1 MKRYAKYKDSGIPW
15 IGEIPEAW
23 KVVRLFSV
31 ASEHFISNQKI
42 HHQNLLSLSYGQIIR
57 KNIDCKKGLLPE
69 SFDKYQVV
77 EHGNIV
83 LRFTDLQNDH
93 RSLRVG
99 LVKEDGIIT
108 SAYLCIAGRDNVV
121 PEYLYLILH
130 VNDIHKV
137 FYGMGGGL
145 RQSLDFSEFRKLP
158 VLLPPLDEQ
167 RAIVEYLDSAV
178 GRIDGYIAEKEAEIE
193 KLGLLKQSVI
203 AHAVTKGINPNVK
216 MKDSGIPWIGEVP
229 EHWLQLRG
237 KNIFTRMT
245 RVVEVDDEVITCFRD
260 GQVTLRKNR
269 RTDGFTES
277 FKEIGYQGIRPGD
290 LVIHQMDAFA
300 GAIGVSDSKGKG
312 TPVYICLQPKGEQSN
327 FYYAYLLR
335 EMARTGYIKS
345 LYRGIRERSSD
356 FRYETFGKLL
366 LPIPPAD
373 EQRAIVEF
381 IDRKVKEIDGFI
393 SAVREQIEKL
403 KLYKQRLISDVVTGK
418 IKVCKDTLTEEVI

>member
-15 IGEIPEAW
+15 IGEVPERWQRCRYKDILIPQDIRVGN
-23 KVVRLFSV
+23 KPSYT
-31 ASEHFISNQKI
+31 
-42 HHQNLLSLSYGQIIR
+42 LLSLTKQGVIIR
-57 KNIDCKKGLLPE
+57 DLSEGKGKFPKDFESYKVIVPNNLILCLFDVDETPRTVGVAHDHGMITGAYDIFNVKRANLNYVYYHYLSLDDRKCLKPLYKGLRKTIPLPRLL
-69 SFDKYQVV
+69 STY
-77 EHGNIV
+77 
-83 LRFTDLQNDH
+83 
-93 RSLRVG
+93 
-99 LVKEDGIIT
+99 
-108 SAYLCIAGRDNVV
+108 
-121 PEYLYLILH
+121 
-130 VNDIHKV
+130 
-137 FYGMGGGL
+137 FYI
-145 RQSLDFSEFRKLP
+145 
-158 VLLPPLDEQ
+158 PPADEQ

-203 AHAVTKGINPNVK
+203 AHAVTKGINPNAK

-237 KNIFTRMT
+237 KNIFTRMA
-245 RVVEVDDEVITCFRD
+245 RVVEADDEVITCFRD

-418 IKVCKDTLTEEVI
+418 IKVCKDTLAEEVI